1 MSQGFIN
8 ALTLTLPVGV
18 TSGGTGLTSTTINQ
32 LLYSSGTST
41 IAGLATANSGVL
53 VTSAGGVPSI
63 SSTLPSGIA
72 ATNMALTTPTLGAAS
87 ATSLSFSST
96 SGIIGTTTNNN
107 AAAGSV
113 GEYVNSGIIGSTNF
127 TTTATYQNIT
137 SISLTAGD
145 WSVSFSGLMQVNITP
160 TSVLI
165 IGLSTV
171 SATSPPGGGVGVG
184 ECYFNVLAAP
194 ASSVFTFN
202 GTEKRFSLSG
212 TTTIYLCGATSWTGG
227 APAFYCQLT
236 ARRVR

>member
-41 IAGLATANSGVL
+41 IAGLATANNGVL

-96 SGIIGTTTNNN
+96 SGV
-107 AAAGSV
+107 A
-113 GEYVNSGIIGSTNF
+113 
-127 TTTATYQNIT
+127 
-137 SISLTAGD
+137 SLTCKLEIEKHFRFKLNLIRNAHKAIWVARD
-145 WSVSFSGLMQVNITP
+145 LM
-160 TSVLI
+160 
-165 IGLSTV
+165 LS
-171 SATSPPGGGVGVG
+171 
-184 ECYFNVLAAP
+184 YLA
-194 ASSVFTFN
+194 
-202 GTEKRFSLSG
+202 
-212 TTTIYLCGATSWTGG
+212 
-227 APAFYCQLT
+227 
-236 ARRVR
+236 